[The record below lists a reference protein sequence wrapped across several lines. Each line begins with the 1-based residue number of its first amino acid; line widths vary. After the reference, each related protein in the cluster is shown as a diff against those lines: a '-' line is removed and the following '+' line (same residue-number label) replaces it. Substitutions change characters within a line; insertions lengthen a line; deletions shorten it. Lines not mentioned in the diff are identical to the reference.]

1 MTKQQ
6 ESVEGFP
13 GGSTRKQH
21 ALLRR
26 GNMTLKTLHRLTAW
40 MVAIWAVLLCA
51 PRAFAAGTLPAPGDY
66 VVDPAG
72 SAVAFNVTNL
82 VVTSVDGK
90 FHTFS
95 GHVAIGDSLAT
106 AHVEATVDV
115 QSIDTGSNR
124 RDEHLRSGDFLGAA
138 QFPRMMFTS
147 TSLWGTPESFGM
159 KGNLT
164 IKGVTKEVV
173 FAGRIVDTGLIVAEA
188 KIDRTDFGITS
199 GPSIKNEVRLR
210 LQIKLAKASP

>member
-1 MTKQQ
+1 
-6 ESVEGFP
+6 
-13 GGSTRKQH
+13 
-21 ALLRR
+21 
-26 GNMTLKTLHRLTAW
+26 
-40 MVAIWAVLLCA
+40 MVAICVVLLCA
-51 PRAFAAGTLPAPGDY
+51 SRAFAAGSLPPPGDY
-66 VVDPAG
+66 VVDPLG
-72 SAVAFNVTNL
+72 STVAFNVTNL

-90 FHTFS
+90 FHTFN
-95 GHVAIGDSLAT
+95 GHVSVGASLAT
-106 AHVEATVDV
+106 SHLDATVDV

-124 RDEHLRSGDFLGAA
+124 RDEHLRSGDFFGAA

-173 FAGRIVDTGLIVAEA
+173 FAGRILDTGLIVAEA

-210 LQIKLAKASP
+210 LEIKLTKASR